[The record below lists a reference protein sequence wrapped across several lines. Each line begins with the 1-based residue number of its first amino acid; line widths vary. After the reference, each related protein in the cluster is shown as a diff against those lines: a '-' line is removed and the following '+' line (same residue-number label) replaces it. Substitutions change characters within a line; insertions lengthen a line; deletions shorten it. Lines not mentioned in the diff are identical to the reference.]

1 LSAYAD
7 QEELEKLKA
16 WWKNYGSSVIVGIL
30 LGAAFL
36 GGFRFWTQYNEEQL
50 HAAAAVYERMFQS
63 FHGKNPTEAQRLGES
78 LISQYASTPYAGM
91 AGLLLARLQFEAG
104 DVVKARQH
112 LQWVLDKADD
122 AAVRHAARLRLARI
136 LLDAGKIEEALPLL
150 NVKDKDRAGFES
162 EYKELEGDIH
172 LARGQRDTARSAYRE
187 ALKYLTVGSPY
198 AVILKM
204 KLDDLGPER
213 AS

>member
-1 LSAYAD
+1 MSAYAE
-7 QEELEKLKA
+7 QEDLEKLKA
-16 WWKNYGSSVIVGIL
+16 WWKNYGNSVIVGIL

-36 GGFRFWTQYNEEQL
+36 GGFRFWTQYHEEQL
-50 HAAAAVYERMFQS
+50 HAAAAVYERMYQS
-63 FHGKNPTEAQRLGES
+63 FHGKNPKEVQRLGES
-78 LISQYASTPYAGM
+78 LINQYASTPYAGM

-104 DVVKARQH
+104 DVAKARQH

-136 LLDAGKIEEALPLL
+136 LLDAGKMEEALPLL
-150 NVKDKDRAGFES
+150 HVKDRAGFDS
-162 EYKELEGDIH
+162 EYKELEGDIR
-172 LARGQRDTARSAYRE
+172 LAMGQHDAARSAYRE
-187 ALKYLTVGSPY
+187 ALKFLTVGSPY

-204 KLDDLGPER
+204 KLDDLGPEK